1 MLRGAVARRYAQALY
16 EIALAQKAL
25 ETMEQEM
32 KGVAEAVEGS
42 RDLQKVLYHPQ
53 VLPGEKKNLLK
64 ALFADKVSNETM
76 KFLGLIVDKRRENY
90 ISGIAAEFIAL
101 ANAARNTAAA
111 QVTSAIEFDENQ
123 RQEILKVLAKMSGK
137 EVDPTFAVDP
147 SLIGGV
153 VVRIGDKIID
163 GSIKTRLATLKSRL
177 MSKTS

>member
-16 EIALAQKAL
+16 EIAVGKNTL
-25 ETMEQEM
+25 EAMEKEM

-42 RDLQKVLYHPQ
+42 RELQKVLYHPQ
-53 VLPGEKKNLLK
+53 VLPVEKKTLLK
-64 ALFADKVSNETM
+64 TIFAESVSEETM
-76 KFLGLIVDKRRENY
+76 KFLGLVVDKRRENY
-90 ISGIAAEFIAL
+90 IAGIAAEFVAL

-111 QVTSAIEFDENQ
+111 KVTSAIELGEEQ
-123 RQEILKVLAKMSGK
+123 KQEILKVLAKLSGK
-137 EVDPTFAVDP
+137 EVDPTFEVDP

-153 VVRIGDKIID
+153 VVRVGDKIID

>member
-16 EIALAQKAL
+16 EIAVAKNTL
-25 ETMEQEM
+25 EVLEKEM
-32 KGVAEAVEGS
+32 KGVAEAIEGS
-42 RDLQKVLYHPQ
+42 RELQKALYHPQ
-53 VLPGEKKNLLK
+53 VLPGQKKELLK
-64 ALFADKVSNETM
+64 AIFGDKVSQETIN
-76 KFLGLIVDKRRENY
+76 FLGLVVDKRRENY
-90 ISGIAAEFIAL
+90 FSGIAAEFVAL

-111 QVTSAIEFDENQ
+111 SITSAVELGEEQ
-123 RQEILKVLAKMSGK
+123 KQEILKVLTKLSGK
-137 EVDPTFAVDP
+137 EVDPVFMVDP